1 MPGYMQGSKR
11 ARNAS
16 SLVNRTNTCGGVKK
30 GGLSPT
36 VGVDAT
42 VGSTVR
48 RRGISQQQY
57 VLTCPSSYA
66 NYRPVASGVG
76 MRVRLVPG
84 QNSA

>member
-1 MPGYMQGSKR
+1 MPGYMQGSSR
-11 ARNAS
+11 ARSTGA
-16 SLVNRTNTCGGVKK
+16 LINRTNTCGGVKK

-42 VGSTVR
+42 VGSNVR
-48 RRGISQQQY
+48 RRGITQQQY
-57 VLTCPSSYA
+57 VFTCPASYT

>member
-57 VLTCPSSYA
+57 VFTCPASYA